1 MKASQT
7 FCVSLLACTWH
18 SQSPGT
24 HGSFETP
31 YSHAYLFSNLF
42 FPRLLGLLL
51 VPSAVPGPTLL
62 RPAAVP
68 IKAFSKN
75 PWKRPQPWE
84 CPVLEGATRQTHTH
98 NHSSWEMEVPY
109 CSFWHQKPAPEVGP
123 LSSRPRDV
131 GDGGPQ
137 HSYQKPAVSFFT
149 TFPLVVLSF

>member
-51 VPSAVPGPTLL
+51 VP
-62 RPAAVP
+62 RPHTAEASSCAY
-68 IKAFSKN
+68 KSFQQN
-75 PWKRPQPWE
+75 PWKRPQLWE

-98 NHSSWEMEVPY
+98 NHSSWEMK
-109 CSFWHQKPAPEVGP
+109 FLTAPSGTRNQHPKLGRHPHGHAMWGMVGHSTLTRNQQF
-123 LSSRPRDV
+123 LSSPR
-131 GDGGPQ
+131 
-137 HSYQKPAVSFFT
+137 FLLLF
-149 TFPLVVLSF
+149 

>member
-98 NHSSWEMEVPY
+98 NHSSWEMK
-109 CSFWHQKPAPEVGP
+109 FLTAPSGTRNQHPKLGHCPHGHVMWGMVGHSTLTRNQQF
-123 LSSRPRDV
+123 LSSPR
-131 GDGGPQ
+131 
-137 HSYQKPAVSFFT
+137 FLLLF
-149 TFPLVVLSF
+149 